1 MLLGRQHFLLSYLL
15 STQLSR
21 VLVRPGFWTHDL
33 LHWWTVVVCALNECG
48 KVTQQTYSY
57 FNQDQLNQIVQVL
70 SFSIKL
76 APCSARR
83 LGSLSRRDED
93 FSGKIASWKT
103 CYSKRTGCT
112 RVDFS
117 LSSLCPLSTT
127 SPRTTIYHLLCVSWF
142 RLYSATWLEM

>member
-1 MLLGRQHFLLSYLL
+1 MLLRRQHFLFSYLL

-103 CYSKRTGCT
+103 WYSK
-112 RVDFS
+112 
-117 LSSLCPLSTT
+117 STAHEST
-127 SPRTTIYHLLCVSWF
+127 SAFQVCVLYQRDAHLLPSITFC
-142 RLYSATWLEM
+142 LSAFVCSVTWLAM